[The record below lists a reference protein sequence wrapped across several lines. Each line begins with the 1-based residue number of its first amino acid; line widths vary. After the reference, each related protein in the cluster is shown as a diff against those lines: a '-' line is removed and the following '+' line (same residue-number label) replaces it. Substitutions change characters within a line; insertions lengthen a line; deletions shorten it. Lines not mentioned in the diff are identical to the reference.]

1 MATDV
6 AAQGTTFLITD
17 TKLYVPVVALSTED
31 NTKLLNQLKAGFKR
45 TINWN
50 KYQSEMSTERQNQY
64 LDYLIDSKFQGVDRV
79 FVLLFEKEAQR
90 ISYKQLY
97 LSTVEIKT
105 YAMINGQNIF
115 DQPVRSNLIIYDSIQ
130 TTATGQ

>member
-1 MATDV
+1 MATNV

-31 NTKLLNQLKAGFKR
+31 NTKLVNQLKAGFKR

-64 LDYLIDSKFQGVDRV
+64 LDYLIDSKFQGVNRV
-79 FVLLFEKEAQR
+79 FAFLFEKETQR

-97 LSTVEIKT
+97 LLTVEIKT

-115 DQPVRSNLIIYDSIQ
+115 DQPVRNTLIIYDSIQ
-130 TTATGQ
+130 TPATGQ

>member
-17 TKLYVPVVALSTED
+17 TKLFVPVVALSTED

-64 LDYLIDSKFQGVDRV
+64 LDYLIDSKFQGVNRV

-90 ISYKQLY
+90 IS
-97 LSTVEIKT
+97 
-105 YAMINGQNIF
+105 
-115 DQPVRSNLIIYDSIQ
+115 
-130 TTATGQ
+130 

>member
-115 DQPVRSNLIIYDSIQ
+115 DQPVRNNLIIYDSIQ

>member
-6 AAQGTTFLITD
+6 AAQGTTLLITD

-64 LDYLIDSKFQGVDRV
+64 LDYLIDSKFQGVNRV

-90 ISYKQLY
+90 IS
-97 LSTVEIKT
+97 
-105 YAMINGQNIF
+105 
-115 DQPVRSNLIIYDSIQ
+115 
-130 TTATGQ
+130 